1 MDSRADLLKA
11 VSDATRAFTKAQWDL
26 KILICDQHNQP
37 TNPAAL
43 EQLRAVADARKEQL
57 EIAQREL
64 IKFDQ
69 KMVLEEG
76 VEPSYP
82 VKDAGF

>member
-11 VSDATRAFTKAQWDL
+11 VADATRALTRAQWDL

-37 TNPAAL
+37 ANTVEL
-43 EQLRAVADARKEQL
+43 EQLRAVADARKAQL
-57 EIAQREL
+57 EEAQRKLVE
-64 IKFDQ
+64 FDQ

-76 VEPSYP
+76 VEPSRSQLRP
-82 VKDAGF
+82 